1 MTHTARRNPRTPPLR
16 VRLGTVVA
24 VLVTSVVLALTG
36 CTPTSGAGAS
46 PTGVATVAAVHSWF
60 TVTVDGAKR
69 RFLVVAPK
77 HAEGETLPAVIALH
91 GAGGS
96 AQMFADSTSFAADA
110 TGGAFIAVFPD
121 GSPQT
126 SDTYVWNAGSCCGKA
141 VENDVDDIGFL
152 KTVMAQLTAKHDV
165 NKDRIYFAGFSNGG
179 MMAYRA
185 ACDLGSSV
193 AGIAVVSGALNVT
206 SCQSGSTMPVLII
219 HGTADE
225 VVPYNGG
232 NPIPAL
238 SYGLKPWTNESVAQA
253 VTAWTDRDGCTAD
266 PIKSMN
272 GTVVEEL
279 YGGCAK
285 GSYIDVFSITGG
297 GHTWPA
303 DPAVLDAA
311 DLIERAFLTATEPT
325 AG

>member
-1 MTHTARRNPRTPPLR
+1 MKQLTAPRNLPTATRRVPL
-16 VRLGTVVA
+16 GVVIA
-24 VLVTSVVLALTG
+24 LLLTSVALALTG
-36 CTPTSGAGAS
+36 CTPTAGAGETS
-46 PTGVATVAAVHSWF
+46 TTTATVPAVHTWF

-77 HAEGETLPAVIALH
+77 HPVGEKLPAVIAMH

-96 AQMFADSTSFAADA
+96 AQQFADSTSFAADA
-110 TGGAFIAVFPD
+110 TSGAFIAVFPD

-126 SDTYVWNAGSCCGKA
+126 AGTYVWNAGTCCGKA
-141 VENDVDDIGFL
+141 VEDNVDDIGFL

-165 NKDRIYFAGFSNGG
+165 DGDRIYFAGFSNGG

-185 ACDLGSSV
+185 ACDLGDSV

-206 SCQSGSTMPVLII
+206 SCPSGATMPVLII
-219 HGTADE
+219 HGTADDI
-225 VVPYNGG
+225 VPYDGG
-232 NPIPAL
+232 NPVPAL

-253 VTAWTDRDGCTAD
+253 VTAWTDRDECTAD
-266 PIKSMN
+266 PIKSVN

-285 GSYIDVFSITGG
+285 GSYIDLFSITGG
-297 GHTWPA
+297 GHVWPA

-311 DLIERAFLTATEPT
+311 DLIERAFLTASAPS
-325 AG
+325 